1 MELKYAEK
9 RRDIRYPFLKTI
21 DYVCNIPADAATYK
35 AVTINLSQSGMC
47 LYMFLSPCINE
58 GHEISIQDT
67 LPVSRQKGTIRWV
80 DKIED
85 DLFKVGLM
93 FV

>member
-47 LYMFLSPCINE
+47 LYMFLSPALMKDMKFPYKIPFLFPDRK
-58 GHEISIQDT
+58 GPSDGLT
-67 LPVSRQKGTIRWV
+67 RSRMTFSRL
-80 DKIED
+80 D
-85 DLFKVGLM
+85 
-93 FV
+93 